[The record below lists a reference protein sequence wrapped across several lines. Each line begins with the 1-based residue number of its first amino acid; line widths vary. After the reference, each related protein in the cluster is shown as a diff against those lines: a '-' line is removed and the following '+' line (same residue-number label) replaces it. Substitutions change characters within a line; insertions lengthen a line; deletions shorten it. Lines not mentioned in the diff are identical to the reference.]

1 MTSTAAALAGPVAW
15 AAHVRAVHAS
25 AAWGGPCSLDVSPET
40 AQNFSGFSSLAAA
53 EKELRACLPPRAA
66 SRVVHECQAKAAAAF
81 VVRREAVS
89 FKKVMLKV
97 QQDAAALDA
106 ELVRLSLYFYVPNV
120 SLADADQAGASD
132 NADARAADARAAGAT
147 DASGAA
153 CATNT
158 CTATLPN
165 SDMKEAVADHLEA
178 SRALMHCRSALVVAT
193 DARVFSKRVCALPR
207 FPGVRRERQRT
218 RQRSE
223 MEALPLSLGA
233 WKLARKSRC
242 AAPDTTLTPM
252 PPQQQQ
258 QQQQQERDGDGDREA
273 TAGGDGASSK
283 DADDGNEVNG
293 EDASGFLALVRYIRE
308 AGGATTEASENKGE
322 DTGGDLPQDPCSRTL
337 LHLEPYGAAVLGI
350 QASTVQLPLSM
361 LDSRLVDSMLF
372 SIEPAQLRAAAAPW
386 PSAAGMAA
394 PQWGH
399 SLRIFIWRREYLQKS
414 SHPQLAQS
422 LPGSPC
428 FATAINPKY
437 AALPRGADAECIG
450 DGLGGTGEAEADG
463 VEGCFSV
470 PGMRGTVRRPHRIS
484 ASFSDRSGA
493 LYTIELCGWAAR
505 VFQHE
510 CDHTEGR
517 LYDDAA
523 AGRCSN
529 KAEFVIAQDGA
540 DNSTPSEEG
549 KPVEDDGE
557 GGAGG
562 SDTDDAEEEQQ
573 LRVLALPWVGD
584 FVEAVLIARGVAKAM
599 AVAHEL
605 RRLGQVRAGED
616 YT

>member
-1 MTSTAAALAGPVAW
+1 MASTAAALAGPVAW
-15 AAHVRAVHAS
+15 AAHVRAIHAS

-66 SRVVHECQAKAAAAF
+66 SRVVHECQARAAAAF

-120 SLADADQAGASD
+120 SLADADYAETGAA
-132 NADARAADARAAGAT
+132 ADARAADARAAEASDAT
-147 DASGAA
+147 DADQSSGDAASSGVATTDTRNATSSAGVA

-165 SDMKEAVADHLEA
+165 SDMKEAVADHLDA

-207 FPGVRRERQRT
+207 FPGVRRERQRS

-223 MEALPLSLGA
+223 MEGLPVSLGA

-242 AAPDTTLTPM
+242 AAPDTGSTTLTTP

-258 QQQQQERDGDGDREA
+258 QQQQQQRQQRDGDGDREA
-273 TAGGDGASSK
+273 AAGGDGASSK
-283 DADDGNEVNG
+283 DADDGNDVNG
-293 EDASGFLALVRYIRE
+293 KDATGFLALVRHIRE

-322 DTGGDLPQDPCSRTL
+322 DTGEDLPQDPCGRTL
-337 LHLEPYGAAVLGI
+337 LNLAPYGAAVLGI

-361 LDSRLVDSMLF
+361 LDSCLVDSMHF
-372 SIEPAQLRAAAAPW
+372 SIEPAQLRAAAAPC

-399 SLRIFIWRREYLQKS
+399 SLRIFIWRREYVQTE
-414 SHPQLAQS
+414 H
-422 LPGSPC
+422 
-428 FATAINPKY
+428 
-437 AALPRGADAECIG
+437 
-450 DGLGGTGEAEADG
+450 
-463 VEGCFSV
+463 
-470 PGMRGTVRRPHRIS
+470 
-484 ASFSDRSGA
+484 
-493 LYTIELCGWAAR
+493 LYIIQCSEIFTLRNEK
-505 VFQHE
+505 F
-510 CDHTEGR
+510 HTE
-517 LYDDAA
+517 
-523 AGRCSN
+523 
-529 KAEFVIAQDGA
+529 
-540 DNSTPSEEG
+540 T
-549 KPVEDDGE
+549 
-557 GGAGG
+557 
-562 SDTDDAEEEQQ
+562 
-573 LRVLALPWVGD
+573 
-584 FVEAVLIARGVAKAM
+584 
-599 AVAHEL
+599 
-605 RRLGQVRAGED
+605 
-616 YT
+616 